1 MGRFLE
7 LSSLWSGLQKR
18 FWFQY
23 KEHILYLIKN
33 TNIRHFKTIVGYIFS
48 KNVHC
53 DMRILDV
60 KIGALLC
67 FLNGF
72 GIAVLVFRY

>member
-1 MGRFLE
+1 M
-7 LSSLWSGLQKR
+7 
-18 FWFQY
+18 
-23 KEHILYLIKN
+23 YLIKN